1 MTPADPVVGAY
12 RAWLECC
19 TEAGWAPRREP
30 EQVPLDA
37 AVGRTTARDVH
48 ARWSSPAQE
57 RAAMDG
63 IAVRSADT
71 VGASESTPLRLTA
84 EAYDVVD
91 TGDPLP
97 CGRDAVIMREH
108 VRRSSGGMVEIVASV
123 VPGRHVRPVGE
134 DVVSGELLLP
144 AGHRVRPVDAAM
156 IAAAGHCDIAVAGR
170 PMVAILPTGDEIRPV
185 GVPLRAGDIVD
196 TNSLM
201 LAAMAREAGCRTRV
215 LPIAPD
221 DPAFLAAAVAE
232 TTGYA
237 DLVLVIAG
245 SSAGRDD
252 HTAGVLATLGK
263 VAVHG
268 VAIRPGHPVV
278 LGVLADVVPV
288 PVIGVPGYPVSAA
301 HVFGTFAVPMIAALL
316 GSAVDEPALVT
327 ALLAASVDS
336 PEHADDCVLVR
347 LEDRAAGLVA
357 VPSGR
362 GAGALSRLAR
372 ADAVLRIPAG
382 VGFRAAG
389 SPVVVERLP
398 GAPAGPSDGDGT
410 VTSVRGPLAPPHGSA
425 IR

>member
-1 MTPADPVVGAY
+1 VTPADPVAVAY
-12 RAWLECC
+12 RAWLACC
-19 TEAGWAPRREP
+19 TEAGWAPRP
-30 EQVPLDA
+30 ETERVPLDA

-63 IAVRSADT
+63 IAVRSVDT
-71 VGASESTPLRLTA
+71 AGASEASPLPLPA
-84 EAYDVVD
+84 DAYDVID

-97 CGRDAVIMREH
+97 DGRDAVIMREH
-108 VRRSSGGMVEIVASV
+108 VRGSSDGAVEIVAPV

-156 IAAAGHCDIAVAGR
+156 VAAAGHGDLPVARR
-170 PMVAILPTGDEIRPV
+170 PMVAILPSGDEIRPV
-185 GVPLRAGDIVD
+185 GVPLQAGDIVD

-201 LAAMAREAGCRTRV
+201 LAAMAQEAGCRTRV

-221 DPAFLAAAVAE
+221 DPVVLAAVIAE
-232 TTGYA
+232 TTRYA

-252 HTAGVLATLGK
+252 HTAEVLATLGK
-263 VAVHG
+263 IAVHG

-278 LGVLADVVPV
+278 LGVLDDVVPV

-316 GSAVDEPALVT
+316 GATVGPPELVT
-327 ALLAASVDS
+327 ASLAASVDS
-336 PEHADDCVLVR
+336 PEHAEDCVLVR
-347 LEDRAAGLVA
+347 LEERVGGLTA
-357 VPSGR
+357 VPGGR

-372 ADAVLRIPAG
+372 AHAVLRIPAG
-382 VGFRAAG
+382 VGHLAAG
-389 SPVVVERLP
+389 SAVAVERLP
-398 GAPAGPSDGDGT
+398 GATPADRPGMTEP
-410 VTSVRGPLAPPHGSA
+410 
-425 IR
+425 

>member
-1 MTPADPVVGAY
+1 
-12 RAWLECC
+12 
-19 TEAGWAPRREP
+19 
-30 EQVPLDA
+30 
-37 AVGRTTARDVH
+37 
-48 ARWSSPAQE
+48 
-57 RAAMDG
+57 MDG
-63 IAVRSADT
+63 IAVRSLDT
-71 VGASESTPLRLTA
+71 AGAAEATALRLPA
-84 EAYDVVD
+84 GAYDVVD

-97 CGRDAVIMREH
+97 AGRDAVIMREH
-108 VRRSSGGMVEIVASV
+108 VRRLSDGTVEIVAPV

-156 IAAAGHCDIAVAGR
+156 VAAAGHCDVPVARR
-170 PMVAILPTGDEIRPV
+170 PTVAIVPTGDEIRPV
-185 GVPLRAGDIVD
+185 GVALRAGDIVD

-201 LAAMAREAGCRTRV
+201 LAAMAREAGCHTRV
-215 LPIAPD
+215 QPIAPD
-221 DPAFLAAAVAE
+221 DPAVLTTVIAE
-232 TTGYA
+232 AIRDA

-278 LGVLADVVPV
+278 LGVLDDVVPV

-301 HVFGTFAVPMIAALL
+301 HVFGTFAAPMIATLL
-316 GSAVDEPALVT
+316 GATVDEPALVT
-327 ALLAASVDS
+327 ALLVASVDS
-336 PEHADDCVLVR
+336 PEHADDWVLVR
-347 LEDRAAGLVA
+347 LEDRAGGLAA

-398 GAPAGPSDGDGT
+398 GAPRRPGPPMT
-410 VTSVRGPLAPPHGSA
+410 EP
-425 IR
+425 

>member
-1 MTPADPVVGAY
+1 MTPTDPVAVAY
-12 RAWLECC
+12 RAWLACC
-19 TEAGWAPRREP
+19 TEAGWAPRPAP
-30 EQVPLDA
+30 ERVLLDA

-63 IAVRSADT
+63 IAVRSVDT
-71 VGASESTPLRLTA
+71 VGASAATPLRLPPR
-84 EAYDVVD
+84 AYDVVD

-97 CGRDAVIMREH
+97 VGRDAVIMREH
-108 VRRSSGGMVEIVASV
+108 VRRLSDGAVEIVVSV

-134 DVVSGELLLP
+134 DVVAGELLLP

-156 IAAAGHCDIAVAGR
+156 VAAAGHCDIAVAGR

-201 LAAMAREAGCRTRV
+201 LAAMAQEAGCRTRV

-221 DPAFLAAAVAE
+221 DPAVLAAAIAE
-232 TTGYA
+232 TTGWA

-278 LGVLADVVPV
+278 LGVLDDVVPV

-301 HVFGTFAVPMIAALL
+301 HVFGTFAAPMIAALF
-316 GSAVDEPALVT
+316 GAVTGAPDPVT
-327 ALLAASVDS
+327 AVLAVPVDS
-336 PEHADDCVLVR
+336 PEHTEECLLVR
-347 LEDRAAGLVA
+347 LEDCDGTLTA
-357 VPSGR
+357 VPNSR

-372 ADAVLRIPAG
+372 ADGVLRIPAG
-382 VGFRAAG
+382 IAHRPAG
-389 SPVVVERLP
+389 SVVIVERLP
-398 GAPAGPSDGDGT
+398 GAP
-410 VTSVRGPLAPPHGSA
+410 R
-425 IR
+425 R

>member
-1 MTPADPVVGAY
+1 MTPADPIAAAY
-12 RAWLECC
+12 RAWLACC
-19 TEAGWAPRREP
+19 TAAGWAPRREP
-30 EQVPLDA
+30 ERIPLDA
-37 AVGRTTARDVH
+37 AVGRTTARDMH

-63 IAVRSADT
+63 IAVRSIDT
-71 VGASESTPLRLTA
+71 AGASEATPLRLPA
-84 EAYDVVD
+84 GAYDVVD

-97 CGRDAVIMREH
+97 GGRDAVIMRER
-108 VRRSSGGMVEIVASV
+108 VRRSSDGAVEIVAPV

-156 IAAAGHCDIAVAGR
+156 MAAAGHCDIAVAGR
-170 PMVAILPTGDEIRPV
+170 PMVAILPTGDEIRSV

-221 DPAFLAAAVAE
+221 DPAVLAAAVAE

-278 LGVLADVVPV
+278 LGVLDDVVPV

-301 HVFGTFAVPMIAALL
+301 HVFDTFAAPMIAALL
-316 GSAVDEPALVT
+316 GAAAVLGNAVEPPALVT

-347 LEDRAAGLVA
+347 LEDRADGLAA

-398 GAPAGPSDGDGT
+398 GAPRRPGPRMT
-410 VTSVRGPLAPPHGSA
+410 ER
-425 IR
+425 